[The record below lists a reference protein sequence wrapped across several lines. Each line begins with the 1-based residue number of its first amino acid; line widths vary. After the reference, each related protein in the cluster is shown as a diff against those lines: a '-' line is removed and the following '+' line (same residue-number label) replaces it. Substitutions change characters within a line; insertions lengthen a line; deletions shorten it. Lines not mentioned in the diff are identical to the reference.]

1 MSFFGKNLKFLRLQ
15 QDLSHAE
22 FAREI
27 DVWENTLERY
37 ERDKAEPD
45 LDTLIRIA
53 DSLEMPIDHL
63 LKRDLGLV
71 KARVKS
77 RKIKLILLDIDGTMT
92 DGLVGY
98 SQSGDQIKYFNTK
111 DGLIIQRL
119 ATRQNVQFGFITAG
133 LTDYLVQ
140 KRADTLGVQRVYA
153 GTRPKT
159 EVVSGWLKEMNLR
172 YEHLA
177 YVGDDVN
184 DLAVIQKAGVSACP
198 SDATSAIKQAV
209 HVILNRKG
217 GDGCIR
223 EFLEEVLG
231 YNIE

>member
-15 QDLSHAE
+15 QTASPAE
-22 FAREI
+22 FARLI

-37 ERDKAEPD
+37 EKGKTEPD
-45 LDTLIRIA
+45 LDTLVRIA
-53 DSLEMPIDHL
+53 DALSLPVDHL
-63 LKRDLGLV
+63 LKRDLKLME
-71 KARVKS
+71 ARVKN
-77 RKIKLILLDIDGTMT
+77 RKTKLILLDIDGTLT
-92 DGLVGY
+92 DGRVGY
-98 SQSGDQIKYFNTK
+98 SETGDQVKFFHTK

-119 ATRQNVQFGFITAG
+119 AKRQNVQFGFITSG

-153 GTRPKT
+153 GSRPKT
-159 EVVSGWLKEMNLR
+159 EVVEEWLSELKLR

-184 DLAVIQKAGVSACP
+184 DLAVIQKAGISACP
-198 SDATSAIKQAV
+198 ADATPAVKNAV
-209 HVILNRKG
+209 HVILSRNG

-223 EFLEEVLG
+223 EFLENTLG
-231 YNIE
+231 YQID